1 MNSTNYSAPPAAR
14 ELEQWRLR
22 DRSAEV
28 SASEPTSV
36 FAIKSLLYPVIPA
49 ITLLI
54 CLLAWDEPFYGPYVL
69 VGVFAFLGVA
79 DLLDVMPFRIT
90 PLAVMALRS
99 FIDICVRWA
108 VLMVFLY
115 VLLDVSSL
123 GHYFS
128 KPVLLTWALVTPI
141 ALWIGEMT
149 AQQMLDR
156 VSLARRTRKAVIVG
170 ASSRA
175 VQLDL
180 TLAAK
185 STLRIEVA
193 GFFDNR
199 ELGRLPPECTGRM
212 LGSLSDV
219 AGFVSSENIDIV
231 YIALPMSPQP
241 RVIELLNS
249 LRDSTASIYFVPDL
263 SVFDLVQPRFDLVD
277 GIPVIAVCESPFY
290 GVRGIAKRISDV
302 AISSAAIML
311 LAPLLALVAIGV
323 KLSSPGPVIYRQ
335 KRYGLDGKE
344 IVVYKFCS
352 LSVVEDG
359 ATSYTQ
365 VARNDAR
372 VTPFGAFIRKTSLD
386 ELPQL
391 FNVLLGDMS
400 IVGPRPHA
408 VAVNENYRRQIPGY
422 MVRHKV
428 KPGITGWAQVNGY
441 RGGDDLHSMTMRIN
455 FDLEYLRHWS
465 LGFDLIIILKTAI
478 MVWKDRHAY

>member
-1 MNSTNYSAPPAAR
+1 MNSTNYTAPPAAR

-22 DRSAEV
+22 DRSTEV
-28 SASEPTSV
+28 SASEPASV

-49 ITLLI
+49 VTLLL
-54 CLLAWDEPFYGPYVL
+54 CLLGWNEPFYGPYVL

-79 DLLDVMPFRIT
+79 DLLDVMPLRIT

-99 FIDICVRWA
+99 FIDISLRWA
-108 VLMVFLY
+108 LLMLFLY
-115 VLLDVSSL
+115 ALLDVSSL

-128 KPVLLTWALVTPI
+128 RPVLITWALLTPV

-149 AQQMLDR
+149 AHHMLDR
-156 VSLARRTRKAVIVG
+156 VSLGRRVRKAVIVG

-175 VQLDL
+175 VQLDA
-180 TLAAK
+180 TLNAK
-185 STLRIEVA
+185 WTLSIQVA

-199 ELGRLPPECTGRM
+199 EASRIPAECTERM
-212 LGSLSDV
+212 LGNLRDV
-219 AGFVSSENIDIV
+219 APYVTSEGVDIV

-290 GVRGIAKRISDV
+290 GVRGMAKRLSDV
-302 AISSAAIML
+302 IISSAALVL
-311 LAPLLALVAIGV
+311 LAPVFALVALGV
-323 KLSSPGPVIYRQ
+323 RASSPGPIIYRQ

-344 IVVYKFCS
+344 IVVYKFRS

-365 VARNDAR
+365 VARNDSR

-386 ELPQL
+386 EIPQL
-391 FNVLLGDMS
+391 FNVFLGDMS

-428 KPGITGWAQVNGY
+428 KPGITGWAQVNGF

-455 FDLEYLRHWS
+455 YDLEYLRHWS
-465 LGFDLIIILKTAI
+465 LGFDLIIVLKTAV